1 MRRLNLLTVFSYVF
15 VSLQL
20 THFYHYIIAIQ
31 QELLP
36 FLTDGMDD
44 EDEFLLAVATSLGRM
59 VPLKRP
65 RSAMRV
71 YPPRHFCRPLSPG
84 PASRNN
90 NSGIWTPFR
99 LCCDETPMVCH
110 VAARHLGRISC
121 NAA

>member
-1 MRRLNLLTVFSYVF
+1 MQRLNLLTVFSYVF

-44 EDEFLLAVATSLGRM
+44 EDEVLLAVATSLGRM

-71 YPPRHFCRPLSPG
+71 
-84 PASRNN
+84 
-90 NSGIWTPFR
+90 
-99 LCCDETPMVCH
+99 
-110 VAARHLGRISC
+110 
-121 NAA
+121 